1 MRNTIF
7 LLVLATTIF
16 SCDSNNEPDH
26 VDPEPS
32 YSVEGKWLWSPDP
45 DDRTYSNTMLEFVD
59 GIAYTSY
66 ADCWPELCTDADFM
80 ALDSSDRIP
89 GIHTYTFDGNILLWD
104 EENLDLEMEPLF
116 ECDGGIMLD
125 GPLGKLWRL
134 NSDCE

>member
-1 MRNTIF
+1 MKKLLLTLLAITIF
-7 LLVLATTIF
+7 TSCEKETI
-16 SCDSNNEPDH
+16 EPI
-26 VDPEPS
+26 EPT
-32 YSVEGKWLWSPDP
+32 YTVEGKWLWSPDP
-45 DDRTYSNTMLEFVD
+45 DDRAYSNTMLEFVD

-89 GIHTYTFDGNILLWD
+89 GIHTYTFDGDTLIWD
-104 EENLDLEMEPLF
+104 EENEMNPLF

-134 NSDCE
+134 NSDCQ

>member
-1 MRNTIF
+1 MKKLLLA
-7 LLVLATTIF
+7 LLVTTIF
-16 SCDSNNEPDH
+16 TGCEKETIEPI
-26 VDPEPS
+26 EPT
-32 YSVEGKWLWSPDP
+32 YTVEGKWLWSPDP
-45 DDRTYSNTMLEFVD
+45 DDRAYSNTMLEFVD

-89 GIHTYTFDGNILLWD
+89 GIHTYTFDGDTLIWD
-104 EENLDLEMEPLF
+104 EENEMQPLF

-134 NSDCE
+134 NSDCQ